1 MNKFFTIIK
10 YESKDLARKILP
22 AFIVTVLLSIIAIV
36 YIKSSVNLINQG
48 FNDPSISNTTKLAIS
63 SIMLCFV
70 FIADITCFV
79 ITAFAIEKKFK

>member
-48 FNDPSISNTTKLAIS
+48 FNDPSISNTTKLG
-63 SIMLCFV
+63 V
-70 FIADITCFV
+70 
-79 ITAFAIEKKFK
+79 